1 MRTMKFFAFPMFAL
15 VLVVFAVSSANG
27 IGAYTQLPTI
37 LTPGTPGFPN
47 PVNGNF
53 DISWYDSARDRF
65 YFADARR
72 GAGLG
77 ALEVIDVQ
85 TGTVI
90 STITG
95 FTGFAGAGGTP
106 GGAKNGPDGVLVING
121 NEAWVGDGNT
131 TVKVVDVDAKA
142 IKDTIDISAPPFAL
156 GTTRADEEAYDAYNH
171 IILMTVPDGDLP
183 YAALIDQSGPL
194 SGPHKVLN
202 YIAFPDGTNGGI
214 EQPIWDPVT
223 RKFYINV
230 PNSNSNPLGGDLYQI
245 DGPTGKITA
254 VYHGP
259 CPGRG
264 LTLLPGS
271 RAMSSCRA
279 VFDLKTGAIL
289 AGPGTQADG
298 TTRGFAGAPRA
309 DEVWYNPGD
318 DRVYFGSNIGSV
330 VDASTYDLIRMSNT
344 AIRLGLSA
352 GVIDQATYQ
361 VVTNLF
367 GFPLPAGPTGAQVG
381 VFGGHTVAASSTNL
395 HVFFPIVNVGVKVF
409 AEN

>member
-1 MRTMKFFAFPMFAL
+1 MKTMKFFAFPMFAL

-37 LTPGTPGFPN
+37 LTPSTPGP
-47 PVNGNF
+47 PATPINGNF

-72 GAGLG
+72 GVGLG

-95 FTGFAGAGGTP
+95 FLGFNATNR
-106 GGAKNGPDGVLVING
+106 AKMGPDGVLVING
-121 NEAWVGDGNT
+121 NEAWVGDGDT
-131 TVKVVDVDAKA
+131 TIKVVDIDAKA
-142 IKDTIDISAPPFAL
+142 IKDTVDISKPSFTL
-156 GTTRADEEAYDAYNH
+156 GTTRADEEAYDAYNK
-171 IILMTVPDGDLP
+171 IVLMTVPDGPLP
-183 YAALIDQSGPL
+183 YLALVDQSGPIG
-194 SGPHKVLN
+194 SPHKVLN
-202 YIAFPDGTNGGI
+202 YIAIPDGTNGGI

-223 RKFYINV
+223 RKFYLNV

-254 VYHGP
+254 AYHGP
-259 CPGRG
+259 CAGRG

-271 RAMSSCRA
+271 RAMSSCGA
-279 VFDLKTGAIL
+279 VFDLRTGAVL
-289 AGPGTQADG
+289 SGQAHE
-298 TTRGFAGAPRA
+298 ANGANVTA
-309 DEVWYNPGD
+309 DEVWYNSGD
-318 DRVYFGSNIGSV
+318 DRVYFGNNQGTV
-330 VDASTYDLIRMSNT
+330 LNASTYDLIRMSNA

-352 GVIDQATYQ
+352 GIIDSATYTL
-361 VVTNLF
+361 VTDLF
-367 GFPLPAGPTGAQVG
+367 GFPLPVGQTGAQVG
-381 VFGGHTVAASSTNL
+381 VFGGHTVAASSTNN
-395 HVFFPIVNVGVKVF
+395 HIFYPVTNVGVKVF

>member
-1 MRTMKFFAFPMFAL
+1 MKHLRFLVFPLFAL
-15 VLVVFAVSSANG
+15 VLVAFAVSSANG

-37 LTPGTPGFPN
+37 LTPGTAGFPN

-85 TGTVI
+85 TGTVLN
-90 STITG
+90 TITG
-95 FTGFAGAGGTP
+95 FLGFNATNR
-106 GGAKNGPDGVLVING
+106 AKMGPDGVLVING

-131 TVKVVDVDAKA
+131 TIKVVDLTTAA
-142 IKDTIDISAPPFAL
+142 IKDTIDISAPPFTQ

-171 IILMTVPDGDLP
+171 IILMTVPDGPLP
-183 YAALIDQSGPL
+183 YAALVDQSGPMA
-194 SGPHKVLN
+194 GPHKVLN
-202 YIAFPDGTNGGI
+202 YIAFPDGVNGGI

-230 PNSNSNPLGGDLYQI
+230 PNSNSNPLGGDVYQI

-254 VYHGP
+254 AYHGP
-259 CPGRG
+259 CAGRG

-271 RAMSSCRA
+271 RAMLSCGA
-279 VFDLKTGAIL
+279 VFDLRTGAVL
-289 AGPGTQADG
+289 SGQAHEANG
-298 TTRGFAGAPRA
+298 SNVTA
-309 DEVWYNPGD
+309 DETWYNPGD
-318 DRVYFGSNIGSV
+318 DRVYFGNNQGTV
-330 VDASTYDLIRMSNT
+330 LNASTYDLIRMSNT

-352 GVIDQATYQ
+352 GTIDSATYTL
-361 VVTNLF
+361 VTDLF
-367 GFPLPAGPTGAQVG
+367 GFPLPVGQNGAQVG
-381 VFGGHTVAASSTNL
+381 VFGGHTVAASSTNN
-395 HVFFPIVNVGVKVF
+395 HIFFPVTNVGVKVF